1 MVVVVTGASGH
12 LGANLVRALLENGRH
27 VRALVHKDRR
37 ALTGL
42 NIETVTGDVC
52 EPESLV
58 QAFNRV
64 ETVYHLAA
72 NISLMMND
80 WPLVKKVNIEGTQNV
95 IDACVKCKVKR
106 LIYFSS
112 IHAIEAAPDDTIINE
127 TCSLAESK
135 DCPPYDLSKAEG
147 ERRVHQAVDGG
158 LSAVILNPTAI
169 VGPYDY
175 QPSHFGSVLTAI
187 ANRKLP
193 ALIKGGY
200 DWVDARDVS
209 RGAIDAEAK
218 APAGAKYL
226 LSGHYVSV
234 SDVATMIET
243 ITGSPVPRFITP
255 MWLARSAAPIVTSFN
270 RLLGRRQYFTRVS
283 LRALR
288 SNRYISHE
296 KATREFG
303 YNPRPFRESLV
314 DTLQWFRENGN
325 IPSTTSF
332 VEK

>member
-1 MVVVVTGASGH
+1 MVVVITGASGH

-42 NIETVTGDVC
+42 DVETVAGDIC
-52 EPESLV
+52 EPDSLYR
-58 QAFNRV
+58 AFNGA

-80 WPLVKKVNIEGTQNV
+80 WTLVKKVNVDGTQNV
-95 IDACVKCKVKR
+95 IDACVKCKVKK

-112 IHAIEAAPDDTIINE
+112 IHAIEAAPDDTVINE

-135 DCPPYDLSKAEG
+135 DCPPYDLSKAAG
-147 ERRVHQAVDGG
+147 ERLIRSAVDRG
-158 LSAVILNPTAI
+158 LNAVIVNPTAI

-200 DWVDARDVS
+200 DWVDARDVA
-209 RGAIDAEAK
+209 RGAMDAEAK

-234 SDVATMIET
+234 SDVAAMIET
-243 ITGSPVPRFITP
+243 ITGSPTPQFITP
-255 MWLARSAAPIVTSFN
+255 MWLAQASAPIVTCFN
-270 RLLGRRQYFTRVS
+270 RVLRRRQYFTRVS

-296 KATREFG
+296 KATRELG
-303 YNPRPFRESLV
+303 YNPRPFRDSLV
-314 DTLQWFRENGN
+314 DTLRWFQKNGN
-325 IPSTTSF
+325 IPASSII
-332 VEK
+332 E